1 MTREPH
7 DRDSEPHDESIE
19 QFLERLVA
27 GEPISRRSVLRR
39 FTAAGLT
46 VGAAGSFLAACGG
59 VQGTKK
65 SGTTVDVADVNHPK
79 ESFSKVVFS
88 NWPLYID
95 SKVIPPWEKKYGAK
109 MDYIEDYND
118 NEEFYAKV
126 RQELEAGRSI
136 GRDLVTPTDWM
147 AARWIDL
154 GYATPID
161 KKNVP
166 NGKNLQDSLKHPPY
180 DKNRDFTLPWQSG
193 ITGIGYNPKKT
204 GRTLT
209 SVNDLYD
216 PAFKGRV
223 SMFTEWR
230 DSAGLVLLGMGK
242 NPTTATKDDYND
254 AIAKIDEQNKK
265 GQIRKFTGNDYTK
278 DLAAGNLW
286 ACIAW
291 SGDLVQLKADNPDL
305 EFLVPEEGAMTWSD
319 NMLIPQKPKTAYGA
333 ETFMNYVYD
342 PQVAAVIAAYVNY
355 FCPVK
360 GVKEVLEKESPKLA
374 NNPLIFPD
382 EATLK
387 LLYAYPSL
395 GAAPERELTAEMQ
408 RVTGA

>member
-1 MTREPH
+1 MTQQPH
-7 DRDSEPHDESIE
+7 DPSARDGEESLE
-19 QFLERLVA
+19 QFLERLVN
-27 GEPISRRSVLRR
+27 GEPISRRRVLRR
-39 FTAAGLT
+39 FAAAGLT
-46 VGAAGSFLAACGG
+46 ASAATSFLAACGG
-59 VQGTKK
+59 VSGTKK
-65 SGTTVDVADVNHPK
+65 SGTTVDVSNVSHPK
-79 ESFSKVVFS
+79 EDFSKVVFS

-95 SKVIPPWEKKYGAK
+95 QKVIPGWEKQQGAK
-109 MDYIEDYND
+109 MRYIEDYND

-126 RQELEAGRSI
+126 RQELESGSGI
-136 GRDLVTPTDWM
+136 GRDLVAPTDWM
-147 AARWIDL
+147 AGRWIDL

-166 NGKNLQDSLKHPPY
+166 NEKNLQDSLKHPPF

-204 GRTLT
+204 GRKLT
-209 SVNDLYD
+209 SVKDLYD

-242 NPTTATKDDYND
+242 NPTTATKDDYNE
-254 AIAKIDEQNKK
+254 AIAKIDEENKK

-286 ACIAW
+286 ACVAW
-291 SGDLVQLKADNPDL
+291 SGDLVQLQADNPNL

-319 NMLIPQKPKTAYGA
+319 NMLIPQKPSTAYGA

-342 PQVAAVIAAYVNY
+342 PPVAAVIAAYVNY

-360 GVKEVLEKESPKLA
+360 GVKEILAEKSPELA
-374 NNPLIFPD
+374 NNQLIFPD
-382 EATLK
+382 DATLK
-387 LLYAYPSL
+387 QLYAYPSL

-408 RVTGA
+408 KVTGA